1 MLKIEEAVDGVLAAM
16 RMQGFLESTLE
27 HLKWS
32 VYKPII
38 NYHHDN
44 GTELCSDDL
53 LNRMCEKQAAR
64 YEKEEISRKR
74 YREFVTAAFRIR
86 SYVDTG
92 EVDFSIVK
100 DTKYYKPGEEYQRL
114 VDSVLKAS
122 GLTEGSQY
130 RLAIIM
136 RHFFCFFEKRHTS
149 IKQATDRDFLDFI
162 PEAAK
167 KSPNNMTC
175 TMRALRYIAQYLTDH
190 QLAEISVDL
199 SVFRPQSPPNRMIAP
214 FTQDDIAA
222 VMDVIES
229 HSKTPKRDAAII
241 LLAFN
246 SGLRCVDIRNL
257 KLNNIDWK
265 RQELRIVQKKTGT
278 PISAPLNGKT
288 LNAIAEYILEE
299 RPKCE
304 DAHVFLRAYPPY
316 TAIKSTSPLDYMIN
330 KYCLLASVEK
340 IDYRSFHSLRRAFG
354 TELAIAE
361 IPVTSISQMLGHS
374 DMSADKAYLSFNK
387 TQTALCSSDF
397 SEVPITKGVYATHYL
412 AVRREAG
419 KGGDRA

>member
-32 VYKPII
+32 VYKPIV

-175 TMRALRYIAQYLTDH
+175 TYCAKENRD
-190 QLAEISVDL
+190 SD
-199 SVFRPQSPPNRMIAP
+199 FRSA
-214 FTQDDIAA
+214 
-222 VMDVIES
+222 
-229 HSKTPKRDAAII
+229 KWK
-241 LLAFN
+241 N
-246 SGLRCVDIRNL
+246 SQRHCGIHFRRTTKVRRCPCFSA
-257 KLNNIDWK
+257 
-265 RQELRIVQKKTGT
+265 G
-278 PISAPLNGKT
+278 ISAVYGNQ
-288 LNAIAEYILEE
+288 
-299 RPKCE
+299 
-304 DAHVFLRAYPPY
+304 
-316 TAIKSTSPLDYMIN
+316 
-330 KYCLLASVEK
+330 KYQP
-340 IDYRSFHSLRRAFG
+340 FG
-354 TELAIAE
+354 LY
-361 IPVTSISQMLGHS
+361 
-374 DMSADKAYLSFNK
+374 DK
-387 TQTALCSSDF
+387 
-397 SEVPITKGVYATHYL
+397 
-412 AVRREAG
+412 
-419 KGGDRA
+419 